1 MKIKHIVIVFLM
13 FLSVGCDSD
22 SALNCFQT
30 AGPIVQETVSVAPFT
45 KINVEERV
53 QLLIG
58 YGPEQKVV
66 IETGENLL
74 NDIEVSVND
83 GRLTII
89 NNNGCNLVREYGI
102 TKAWVTSPNISE
114 IRNSSG
120 LTVESTNTLTFP
132 ELELI
137 SEDRNNEDEFHID
150 GDFNLSLS
158 VDRLSIISSGIS
170 NFFLRGTANRASIG
184 LYSGDSRVE
193 AGNFIVQ
200 DLWLFHRST
209 NQMIVQPIQSIKGEI
224 RSVGDVVSK
233 NRPPIV
239 EVAQFFRGRLI
250 FE

>member
-1 MKIKHIVIVFLM
+1 MWAAML
-13 FLSVGCDSD
+13 LLGCDSENGLD
-22 SALNCFQT
+22 CFQT
-30 AGPIVQETVSVAPFT
+30 AGPIVQETFAVPSFA

-58 YGPEQKVV
+58 HGAEQKVV

-74 NDIEVSVND
+74 NDIDVTVTDGILTVSNH
-83 GRLTII
+83 
-89 NNNGCNLVREYGI
+89 NSCNLVREYGI
-102 TKAWVTSPNISE
+102 TKVLVTSPNITE

-120 LTVESTNTLTFP
+120 LTVQSTNTLRYD
-132 ELELI
+132 ELQLI

-150 GDFNLSLS
+150 GDFNLSLQ

-170 NFFLRGTANRASIG
+170 NFFLRGSANRASIG
-184 LYSGDSRVE
+184 LYAGDSRIE
-193 AGNFIVQ
+193 AENFIVQ

-209 NQMIVQPIQSIKGEI
+209 NQMIVHPVQSIRGEI
-224 RSVGDVVSK
+224 RSLGDVIAK

-239 EVAQFFRGRLI
+239 EVEQFFSGRLI